1 MEAEAL
7 EEQRIVNG
15 VQVDELFVTIDNIKK
30 APVIAKFKFRA
41 NNKWIE
47 GGHNRA
53 DVCWRHVY
61 GNCFDFCSGVFQ
73 PTPERNQSISTFS
86 VAHKKRQHRWLNR
99 APPSGN
105 DGFYNAAFDKQAP
118 DILVATNGKSVIQ
131 QTGGHTIAPFCLV
144 LSLFRK
150 DMYVH
155 IFQSKVRF
163 DRKSLNY
170 FHPIYFLFILSILF
184 SSCAPLASDYRREG
198 FNFLQRSFESFKTTK
213 DLNVTVVL
221 KNVKIHIGSDR
232 KHFPWDKASAY
243 GSPVAG
249 YATSGNEIFV
259 FGKRLGGK
267 IIVNQAILGH
277 ELNHLLNFQ
286 DPKVSNPDEL
296 DQLEIC
302 YINNPKG
309 NTCEIKSQKNFRE

>member
-15 VQVDELFVTIDNIKK
+15 VQVDELFGTTDNIKK

-53 DVCWRHVY
+53 DV
-61 GNCFDFCSGVFQ
+61 
-73 PTPERNQSISTFS
+73 
-86 VAHKKRQHRWLNR
+86 L
-99 APPSGN
+99 
-105 DGFYNAAFDKQAP
+105 
-118 DILVATNGKSVIQ
+118 
-131 QTGGHTIAPFCLV
+131 
-144 LSLFRK
+144 
-150 DMYVH
+150 
-155 IFQSKVRF
+155 
-163 DRKSLNY
+163 
-170 FHPIYFLFILSILF
+170 YFLFILSILF

-221 KNVKIHIGSDR
+221 KNVKIHIVSDR

-286 DPKVSNPDEL
+286 DPKVANPDEL
-296 DQLEIC
+296 DQLEI
-302 YINNPKG
+302 
-309 NTCEIKSQKNFRE
+309 